1 MKAEYVELLPAP
13 LKDLVRDTE
22 EYIGF
27 PIDVV
32 VAPERARGMPDGASP
47 LACEV
52 EKDAARL
59 LIPSVD
65 QFPPGA
71 VFHELQHIRRFLVEG
86 VPQLV
91 DCEDYEPW
99 TPEMGT
105 ALTRQDNALEH
116 LVIVPRELNVFPE
129 RRTHWENVMQQV
141 WAEIEAGEGSDVDR
155 KHAGWACWAFL
166 LQVTPDS
173 STVDVARRV
182 LAGMGAIERGDQ
194 FYEALLPALGDK
206 VAAVRVWFEH
216 LGIPLEMA
224 SLKYYAPRELRSWEV
239 PLVERA

>member
-13 LKDLVRDTE
+13 LKDLVRETE

-32 VAPERARGMPDGASP
+32 VDPERARSVSDGAAP

-86 VPQLV
+86 VPRLV

-116 LVIVPRELNVFPE
+116 LVIVPRELSAFPE
-129 RRTHWENVMQQV
+129 RRAHWENVLERV
-141 WAEIEAGEGSDVDR
+141 WAGIEAGEGSDVDR
-155 KHAGWACWAFL
+155 KQTGLACWAFL
-166 LQVTPDS
+166 QLVAPDS
-173 STVDVARRV
+173 PTVDVARRA
-182 LAGMGAIERGDQ
+182 LAGMSAIERAEQ
-194 FYEALLPALGDK
+194 FYEALFPVLDDK
-206 VAAVRVWFEH
+206 ATAVRVWFEH
-216 LGIPLEMA
+216 QGIPLEMA
-224 SLKYYAPRELRSWEV
+224 SLKYFAPRELRSWEV
-239 PLVERA
+239 PLVERV